1 MMLKHDLGNRPGEL
15 YSLQY
20 VITSLRVVF
29 NETEFDISYPSW
41 FTENFTRYRYL
52 AQIMNK
58 SGYFGSFNLLCRKV
72 HFFGY
77 GKTQKRH
84 PLLVAGGIRVF
95 CFHH

>member
-29 NETEFDISYPSW
+29 NETEFDISYPSR

-58 SGYFGSFNLLCRKV
+58 SRYFGSFNLLCRKV

-77 GKTQKRH
+77 SITQNRH
-84 PLLVAGGIRVF
+84 PPLVTSSVRVSR
-95 CFHH
+95 FHH